1 MQNVFVRIVG
11 GGMFLLFTIGT
22 FFMGYSQIPQ
32 NDEDIDSL
40 VNSILFYDSIQIEN
54 LLALHKKYDYV
65 YTTVNYNSNSYLAG
79 RSLDISQYTISP
91 QLSYF
96 HHKGYSFSV
105 AGLVYQSY
113 EPHWNNTNVS
123 LGYFSYLGKND
134 FWYVYSG
141 YSRYFYSDGS
151 TLLTNSI
158 DMSVGVKSKQNKL
171 GAKISSNYIF
181 GGDTYLFQC
190 SAKTYWNAV
199 LYKNK
204 KLALVLRPQ
213 FLLFISDKSMI
224 INDVVYENSYGILNN
239 QINIPLRLLTNTF
252 DFEFAYTMNIPKEIE
267 SEQNLPL
274 THLLSFSI
282 GYINEIPRKS
292 KNK

>member
-1 MQNVFVRIVG
+1 MLVRIVG
-11 GGMFLLFTIGT
+11 VFMFLLFTIGT
-22 FFMGYSQIPQ
+22 FFMGYSQMQQ

-65 YTTVNYNSNSYLAG
+65 YTAINYNSNSYLAG
-79 RSLDISQYTISP
+79 RSLDISQYTVSP

-96 HHKGYSFSV
+96 HHKGFNLSV
-105 AGLVYQSY
+105 AGLLYQTY
-113 EPHWNNTNVS
+113 EPHWDNTNVS
-123 LGYFSYLGKND
+123 FGYFNYLGKKD
-134 FWYVYSG
+134 FWYVYGG

-151 TLLTNSI
+151 ALLTNSI
-158 DMSVGVKSKQNKL
+158 DMSVGVKSKHNKL

-190 SAKTYWNAV
+190 SAKSYWNAV
-199 LYKNK
+199 VYKNK

-213 FLLFISDKSMI
+213 FSIFISDKSMI
-224 INDVVYENSYGILNN
+224 NSDVVYVSSYGILNN
-239 QINIPLRLLTNTF
+239 QLNIPIRLLTNTF

-267 SEQNLPL
+267 SEQNLPI
-274 THLLSFSI
+274 THLFSFSV
-282 GYINEIPRKS
+282 GYINEIPRKL
-292 KNK
+292 KHK